1 MIASPPI
8 GRYLWLLLHKSKM
21 QTSAGGLESKALLTK
36 RGQQRKLYLWWV
48 PVAGTNTQINR
59 VWVNAGHGAW
69 AMPFLWCQLTGHI
82 ACRSHLRL
90 PPIIT
95 IMNVESWKHTH
106 THKRL
111 LQKIS
116 HKQIQRGLFLKNPIS
131 WASGFDMWS
140 TQAPPPTPSTEGG
153 RHYLAFS
160 TVRIMKSPEQEL
172 NNACSNVQKSGIF
185 LNAEILLQD
194 ATGHSCNCPVGV
206 SQGVSCADLVASLN
220 NAWWKLQFAL
230 SGGASS
236 QFCVADGSP

>member
-1 MIASPPI
+1 MVGACGWNQHTDKQSVSECRPRSV
-8 GRYLWLLLHKSKM
+8 GH
-21 QTSAGGLESKALLTK
+21 ALL
-36 RGQQRKLYLWWV
+36 V
-48 PVAGTNTQINR
+48 
-59 VWVNAGHGAW
+59 
-69 AMPFLWCQLTGHI
+69 MPAHWTHSMQ
-82 ACRSHLRL
+82 
-90 PPIIT
+90 
-95 IMNVESWKHTH
+95 ESSQAATDNYHNECGVLETHTH

-116 HKQIQRGLFLKNPIS
+116 HKQIQRRLFLKNPIS

-140 TQAPPPTPSTEGG
+140 TQAPPPPPSTEGG

-194 ATGHSCNCPVGV
+194 ATGHSCNCPVSV